1 MKTTRF
7 LAALTCAAM
16 LGTMTAF
23 PVMADDEAAA
33 IKEVESNDTL
43 ETADVLPLHTPF
55 TGNLYDA
62 EDMDYF
68 MFTLPVH
75 CVVELNFAIDVP
87 VTNSTGCKYWSVD
100 LCTSEGDT
108 VRVFDIDGTKANYH
122 LTTQGLDT
130 GSYYLRVR
138 SNDSCYCVV
147 PYTLTVNAYNG
158 TGWEGESN
166 NSLSTADE
174 MAVNSVMNARMYN
187 GDDIDYYKLTV
198 DSSGK
203 LTVKF
208 EIEPIPANDNEYWQL
223 SLLNEKGEQLLTK
236 AVYGNNTV
244 TALDEYEAEAGTYYI
259 LVNNDSYYHWTTKY
273 MLFAEFEQQAALPG
287 DVNGN
292 EAVDASDAAIILIAA
307 AKLGS
312 SSASGL
318 TEAQEAA
325 ADVNGNGTIDAMDA
339 AEVLSY
345 AAAAGAARSP
355 RWHSR
360 LMVF

>member
-1 MKTTRF
+1 
-7 LAALTCAAM
+7 
-16 LGTMTAF
+16 
-23 PVMADDEAAA
+23 
-33 IKEVESNDTL
+33 
-43 ETADVLPLHTPF
+43 
-55 TGNLYDA
+55 
-62 EDMDYF
+62 
-68 MFTLPVH
+68 
-75 CVVELNFAIDVP
+75 
-87 VTNSTGCKYWSVD
+87 
-100 LCTSEGDT
+100 
-108 VRVFDIDGTKANYH
+108 
-122 LTTQGLDT
+122 
-130 GSYYLRVR
+130 
-138 SNDSCYCVV
+138 
-147 PYTLTVNAYNG
+147 VNAYNG

-223 SLLNEKGEQLLTK
+223 SLLNEKGEQILTK
-236 AVYGNNTV
+236 AVYGNNAV

-273 MLFAEFEQQAALPG
+273 MLFAEFEPQAALPG

-325 ADVNGNGTIDAMDA
+325 ADVNSNGTIDAMDA

-345 AAAAGAARSP
+345 AAAAGAARRICTDFP
-355 RWHSR
+355 
-360 LMVF
+360 